1 MFSLRRHTLL
11 NTRQSRDH
19 WTGLKMAARRTQ
31 INPPQ
36 VCVTPES
43 LSHEVRQQLN
53 RSSLR
58 GGMCLIPFWNC
69 PAKTCAM
76 PNPGGAQPHTSERV
90 DHRGS
95 QVYTPIVL
103 TARSNLDPTES
114 MQETLVRCL
123 HIQTN
128 KFYRETGHLQ
138 IWELTLCP
146 QAINR
151 QLRHWDHM
159 ILSLIGSGNY
169 WSWKRKLWWS
179 SPESPRPTA
188 RHQVYRS
195 SAWQSWWPHSSTF
208 FA

>member
-1 MFSLRRHTLL
+1 MSIHHSVGSSESRLCSLGVQGHSEKAHCTGHRSRQQAMFSLRRHTLL

-138 IWELTLCP
+138 I
-146 QAINR
+146 
-151 QLRHWDHM
+151 
-159 ILSLIGSGNY
+159 
-169 WSWKRKLWWS
+169 
-179 SPESPRPTA
+179 
-188 RHQVYRS
+188 
-195 SAWQSWWPHSSTF
+195 
-208 FA
+208 